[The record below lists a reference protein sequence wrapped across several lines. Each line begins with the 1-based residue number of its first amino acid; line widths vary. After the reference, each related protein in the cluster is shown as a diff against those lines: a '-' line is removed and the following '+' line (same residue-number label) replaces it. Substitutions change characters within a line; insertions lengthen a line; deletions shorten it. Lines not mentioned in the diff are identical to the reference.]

1 MLLALPRLLQVLL
14 APVEVAAVEQVIL
27 VLLAPQVPIPLS
39 QAQQV
44 EQDLLGLQVMLQ
56 ILVQQAALA
65 LQDSQVLLAP
75 RPIQALQVLQVLS
88 HLQHLQKTSLLQ

>member
-1 MLLALPRLLQVLL
+1 M
-14 APVEVAAVEQVIL
+14 EQVIL
-27 VLLAPQVPIPLS
+27 GLLALLVPIPLS

-56 ILVQQAALA
+56 ILVQQAALG

-75 RPIQALQVLQVLS
+75 PPILVLQVLQVLS